1 MPSRRSNASMSPR
14 WVHAAASRTMRS
26 FSAAENFRHLAG
38 FGALSTAAPLGR
50 GAAPCAAGA
59 GVGSTDRR
67 CEGFGTGQVH
77 SPPSRHRFPG

>member
-59 GVGSTDRR
+59 ELGSTDRR